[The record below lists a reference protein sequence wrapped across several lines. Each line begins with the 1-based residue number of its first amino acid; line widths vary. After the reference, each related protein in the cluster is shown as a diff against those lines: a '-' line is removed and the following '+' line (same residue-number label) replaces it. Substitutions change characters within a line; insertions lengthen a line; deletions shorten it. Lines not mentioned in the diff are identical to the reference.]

1 MPARISKQSFPDP
14 RHDHGV
20 CAAAALTRAETLCR
34 ERGARLTEVRR
45 KVLALV
51 WQSHAPAGAYA
62 LLSRLNARGGRVA
75 PIAVYRALDF
85 LMEQGLVH
93 RIASLNAYIGCAHAG
108 HDHAA
113 QFLICRACG
122 AAAELKSAPLGKALA
137 RAVAGRGF
145 TVDQQIVEITGVCAH
160 CRGRKAKR

>member
-1 MPARISKQSFPDP
+1 MPARISKAFFPDP
-14 RHDHGV
+14 RHDHGA

-34 ERGARLTEVRR
+34 ERGARLTDVRR

-51 WQSHAPAGAYA
+51 WQSHAPVGAYA

-122 AAAELKSAPLGKALA
+122 TAAELENAALSKALA
-137 RAVAGRGF
+137 HAVAGRGF
-145 TVDQQIVEITGVCAH
+145 AVDQQIVEITGTCAH
-160 CRGRKAKR
+160 CRGKKATP